1 MCVCVCVCVYV
12 YVCVCVL
19 AIDTWN
25 LSYVHVVHVN
35 LIVLFVQCIE
45 ISGDVIV
52 SVPIHACTH
61 RKWFFPQNM
70 MSFIER

>member
-1 MCVCVCVCVYV
+1 MC
-12 YVCVCVL
+12 
-19 AIDTWN
+19 N
-25 LSYVHVVHVN
+25 VVHVN